1 MNIKLRNFVIDVMA
15 TVNILCVTFGCK
27 RAKAPDYHVFD
38 DAAYRVNVFTSR
50 LEGEIVQHFG
60 KPDREVLGSLL
71 SGLSAEA
78 RMPLGLA
85 KLPEDTMIKEWWY
98 FRNDAFGVVWMSR
111 NDKDE
116 WVSVADFS
124 QGPGLDYFLWLREE
138 PEGLSYYE
146 HQHTG
151 WTDEDVVAKFG
162 KPHQD
167 FSNYNRVGL
176 WHVKQ
181 AALTKGRDY
190 MKIENPEMKEYYYNR
205 TNEHVQSVFWF
216 VKDSNSVWK
225 VVYDMTLRDGIIL

>member
-1 MNIKLRNFVIDVMA
+1 MNFENIVVAAIA
-15 TVNILCVTFGCK
+15 TEIILCVTLGCAYSK
-27 RAKAPDYHVFD
+27 VSDYHAFD
-38 DAAYRVNVFTSR
+38 AAAYRVNVFTSR
-50 LEGEIVQHFG
+50 LESEVVQHFG
-60 KPDREVLGSLL
+60 RPDREMLGSPR

-85 KLPEDTMIKEWWY
+85 KLPEDAMIKEWWY
-98 FRNDAFGVVWMSR
+98 FRHDAFGVVWMSR
-111 NDKDE
+111 NDKGE

-146 HQHTG
+146 YQYTG
-151 WTDEDVVAKFG
+151 WTDEAIVAKFG

-167 FSNYNRVGL
+167 FANYNRVGL

-181 AALTKGRDY
+181 TALTKGRNY
-190 MKIENPEMKEYYYNR
+190 MKNENPGMKEYYYNR
-205 TNEHVQSVFWF
+205 TNELVQSVFWF

-225 VVYDMTLRDGIIL
+225 VVYDITLRDGIIL

>member
-1 MNIKLRNFVIDVMA
+1 MNIELRNSVIDAMA
-15 TVNILCVTFGCK
+15 AVIILCVTFGCG
-27 RAKAPDYHVFD
+27 RAKVSDYQAFD
-38 DAAYRVNVFTSR
+38 GAAYRVNVFALR
-50 LEGEIVQHFG
+50 LEGEIVQRFG
-60 KPDREVLGSLL
+60 KPDREVFGSPRN
-71 SGLSAEA
+71 GLSVKA
-78 RMPLGLA
+78 RMPLTFA
-85 KLPEDTMIKEWWY
+85 KLPEDTEIKEWWY
-98 FRNDAFGVVWMSR
+98 FRHDAFCVVWMSR
-111 NDKDE
+111 NDNGE

-124 QGPGLDYFLWLREE
+124 QGPGLDYFLWLREK
-138 PEGLSYYE
+138 PEGPSYYE
-146 HQHTG
+146 CRYIG
-151 WTDEDVVAKFG
+151 WTDDAVVAKFG